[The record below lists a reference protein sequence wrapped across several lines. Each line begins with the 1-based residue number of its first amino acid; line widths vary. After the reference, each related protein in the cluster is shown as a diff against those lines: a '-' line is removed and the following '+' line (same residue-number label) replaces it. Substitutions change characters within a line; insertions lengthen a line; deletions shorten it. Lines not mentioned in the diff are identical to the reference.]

1 MASDGAIIVGA
12 GPYGLSLASYLRKRN
27 IGFQI
32 FGRQMNSWRM
42 HMPVGMF
49 LKSEAF
55 ASNLWDPDHEHTL
68 EQFYNSSGRPYA
80 RKGTPLAVADLL
92 NYSDW
97 FAQRAVPEIADRML
111 VSLARNGRDFELTF
125 SDGHRIEAERV
136 VLATGHMAF
145 SYVPEVLSK
154 LPANVATHSSVHR
167 DFAQFS
173 GRDVTVVG
181 AGQSALETAA
191 LLHEQGVHVRVI
203 ARAGEV
209 LWNLP
214 PRKSSG
220 VQSIMHVEAG
230 LGPGWRAWAISELPR
245 VFSRLPLEKRR
256 RIVKTAFG
264 PAGGWW
270 LKERVLRKIPLL
282 TAHHIVDA
290 APQGGK
296 VLLSVQHAGVV
307 SQFETDHVIAATGYK
322 VDVDRL
328 PFLDSRLRAE
338 IRTTFG
344 APDLTRN
351 FESSVPGLYFVG
363 LPSAQTFGPVMRF
376 MFGAKH
382 AAPIVARHI
391 ASHSRTRSPTR
402 PIAAGAA
409 RPHQS
414 SAT

>member
-1 MASDGAIIVGA
+1 
-12 GPYGLSLASYLRKRN
+12 
-27 IGFQI
+27 
-32 FGRQMNSWRM
+32 
-42 HMPVGMF
+42 
-49 LKSEAF
+49 
-55 ASNLWDPDHEHTL
+55 
-68 EQFYNSSGRPYA
+68 
-80 RKGTPLAVADLL
+80 
-92 NYSDW
+92 
-97 FAQRAVPEIADRML
+97 
-111 VSLARNGRDFELTF
+111 
-125 SDGHRIEAERV
+125 
-136 VLATGHMAF
+136 MAF
-145 SYVPEVLSK
+145 SHVPEVLSR
-154 LPANVATHSSVHR
+154 LPANLATHSSAHR
-167 DFAQFS
+167 DFAHFS

-191 LLHEQGVHVRVI
+191 LLREQGAHARVI

-230 LGPGWRAWAISELPR
+230 LGPGWRTWAISELPR
-245 VFSRLPLEKRR
+245 VFSCLSPEKRR
-256 RIVKTAFG
+256 RIVRTAFG
-264 PAGGWW
+264 PSGGWW
-270 LKERVLRKIPLL
+270 LKERVLGKVPLL

-290 APQGGK
+290 NPHGGK
-296 VLLSVQHAGVV
+296 VLLSVSHSGIV

-338 IRTTFG
+338 IGTTFG

-376 MFGAKH
+376 IFGAKH

-391 ASHSRTRSPTR
+391 ASHSRTRSRTR
-402 PIAAGAA
+402 AIAAGTG
-409 RPHQS
+409 RPHHS
-414 SAT
+414 SA